1 MTCQAVYLAPW
12 MNFNTLTWTRYR
24 VLRSLVRYR
33 VEHSRESPYNNCTT
47 SPLNFTVLNKRIDWL
62 MDGLIDWLENNA
74 WHYKNRC
81 HWTLKNVIY
90 WLFQASIRKCLNCV
104 HNCDDHSLLD
114 FKSAVQYMKH
124 LKYHFTLKYVQTF
137 RAEPF
142 IKKPI
147 VASWHTPY
155 EKTNGESAL
164 ACNVRAR
171 ETQLW
176 NWNVWPRVC
185 VTYVRIK

>member
-1 MTCQAVYLAPW
+1 MLYRDFHHSEKPYLHTWKITIIQVFEILNQLMTCQAVYLAPW

-47 SPLNFTVLNKRIDWL
+47 TPLNFTVLNKRIDWL

-114 FKSAVQYMKH
+114 FKSPV
-124 LKYHFTLKYVQTF
+124 
-137 RAEPF
+137 
-142 IKKPI
+142 
-147 VASWHTPY
+147 
-155 EKTNGESAL
+155 
-164 ACNVRAR
+164 
-171 ETQLW
+171 
-176 NWNVWPRVC
+176 
-185 VTYVRIK
+185 